1 MTAKGCCVPWVGPML
16 RRKLFAG
23 VGGGPELL
31 ATEYFHLLR
40 GLVTAVVGESAGF
53 DSACH

>member
-23 VGGGPELL
+23 LGCGPELL
-31 ATEYFHLLR
+31 ATEYFQCY
-40 GLVTAVVGESAGF
+40 V
-53 DSACH
+53 DW